1 MKEDEKIIGK
11 TRERKTNKREERE
24 KQGDRMMKKVKTKGQ
39 WYVKDVAQV
48 KRRMRKE
55 KGLERERGK
64 EGKVREREDNRG
76 QDKRQRERGRER

>member
-1 MKEDEKIIGK
+1 
-11 TRERKTNKREERE
+11 
-24 KQGDRMMKKVKTKGQ
+24 MMKKVKTKGQ